1 MLRIK
6 APRRRWETRCVRG
19 WDSWSQKEIR
29 GLQNEC
35 LSRFINQNVY
45 AFHPYYRR
53 LFDEKKIDPNS
64 IRTVDDL
71 KRIPF
76 TYKEDIAPSVQN
88 LDNPRA
94 FVLAPVF
101 DRFETKESK
110 GWVPQVDKGMQGGP
124 SADEQELREEYQ
136 PVVTMFTTGTTAEPT
151 PFYFTLHDLER
162 MREAGR
168 RLASVISSR
177 ASDDY
182 DTRTIGINNF
192 PGTQHLAYWVA
203 ITGAEGCAVTTLN
216 TGGGPVLGNERILNI
231 IERARPTH
239 FMGLPGYTYDLLK
252 MAAEEG
258 RDFSSIEIVTMGGDR
273 VRDSSREKVAELL
286 EEMGAVD
293 PIVTGAFGAT
303 EMKYAWGDCGAE
315 DSDIRGYHTYPD
327 MEIIEVVDTETG
339 EPLGEGETGELVVTN
354 LDARGSVVLRYRT
367 GDILVGGYTNEPCP
381 CCGRT
386 MPRISGNIRRRAVAK
401 EFALSKVKGNLIDL
415 NAFSTILNNNVDVLE
430 WLVEIRKKNDDP
442 EGIDE
447 VWIYVCPTSVGEVA
461 GLADRIAAGIRTS
474 LEFKPDRVIVT
485 AYEEFA
491 ERLSAGTVVKTAGVL
506 DLRPQ

>member
-1 MLRIK
+1 LPNIK

-19 WDSWSQKEIR
+19 WDSWSPEEIR
-29 GLQNEC
+29 ERQDEYLH
-35 LSRFINQNVY
+35 RFVNQHVY

-53 LFDEKKIDPNS
+53 LFEQNKIDPDS

-71 KRIPF
+71 RRIPF
-76 TYKEDIAPSVQN
+76 TYKEDIAPSAN
-88 LDNPRA
+88 DLDNPRA

-101 DRFETKESK
+101 DRIAAGGPG
-110 GWVPQVDKGMQGGP
+110 GWVPQVRKGTKAEHG
-124 SADEQELREEYQ
+124 AVEQEFREEYQ
-136 PVVTMFTTGTTAEPT
+136 PVITMFTTGTTAEPT
-151 PFYFTLHDLER
+151 PFFFTLYDLGR

-168 RLASVISSR
+168 RLASVISSG
-177 ASDDY
+177 APEDY
-182 DTRTIGINNF
+182 DTRAISVNNF

-203 ITGAEGCAVTTLN
+203 ITGSEGCAVTALN

-231 IERARPTH
+231 IERAKPTH
-239 FMGLPGYTYDLLK
+239 FMGLPGYTYDLFK
-252 MAAEEG
+252 MAAEQG

-273 VRDSSREKVAELL
+273 VRDSSREKIADLL
-286 EEMGAVD
+286 EEMGSVD
-293 PIVTGAFGAT
+293 PIITGAFGAT
-303 EMKYAWGDCGAE
+303 EMKYAWGDCGAQE
-315 DSDIRGYHTYPD
+315 SENRFYHTYPD

-367 GDILVGGYTNEPCP
+367 GDILMGGYTSEPCP
-381 CCGRT
+381 NCGRT
-386 MPRISGNIRRRAVAK
+386 MPRISCNISRGAVAK
-401 EFALSKVKGNLIDL
+401 EFALAKVKGNLIDL
-415 NAFSTILNNNVDVLE
+415 NAFSAILRNNVDVLE

-447 VWIYVCPTSVGEVA
+447 VWIYVCPTSVGEVS
-461 GLADRIAAGIRTS
+461 GLGDRISASIRTS

-485 AYEEFA
+485 AYEELT
-491 ERLSAGTVVKTAGVL
+491 ERLGPLGGARSGRVL

>member
-1 MLRIK
+1 VQRIK
-6 APRRRWETRCVRG
+6 APRRRWEIRCVPG
-19 WDSWSQKEIR
+19 WDSWSPKEIR
-29 GLQNEC
+29 ELQNEY
-35 LSRFINQNVY
+35 LHRFINQNVY
-45 AFHPYYRR
+45 TFHPYYRR
-53 LFDEKKIDPNS
+53 LFDENKIDPDS
-64 IRTVDDL
+64 IKTVDDL

-76 TYKEDIAPSVQN
+76 TYKEEIAPSAHD

-94 FVLAPVF
+94 FVLAPAF
-101 DRFETKESK
+101 DQVKATGLK
-110 GWVPQVDKGMQGGP
+110 GWVPQVNKGMEYSP
-124 SADEQELREEYQ
+124 SAAEQEFREEYQ
-136 PVVTMFTTGTTAEPT
+136 PVITMFTTGTTAEPT
-151 PFYFTLHDLER
+151 PFFFTLHDLER
-162 MREAGR
+162 MKEAGR
-168 RLASVISSR
+168 RLASVVSSR
-177 ASDDY
+177 ATEDY
-182 DTRTIGINNF
+182 DTRTVAINNF

-239 FMGLPGYTYDLLK
+239 FMGLPGYTYDLFK

-293 PIVTGAFGAT
+293 PVVTGAFGAT

-315 DSDIRGYHTYPD
+315 ESEDRFYHTYPD
-327 MEIIEVVDTETG
+327 MEIIEVVDSETG
-339 EPLGEGETGELVVTN
+339 QPLGEGETGELVVTN

-367 GDILVGGYTNEPCP
+367 GDILAGGYMNERCP

-386 MPRISGNIRRRAVAK
+386 MPRISCNISRRAPAK
-401 EFALSKVKGNLIDL
+401 EFALAKVKGNLIDL
-415 NAFSTILNNNVDVLE
+415 NAFSTILKNNVDVLQ
-430 WLVEIRKKNDDP
+430 WLVEIRKKDDDP

-447 VWIYVCPTSVGEVA
+447 VWIYVCPTSVGEVS
-461 GLADRIAAGIRTS
+461 GLGDRISASVRTS
-474 LEFKPDRVIVT
+474 LEFKPDRVILI
-485 AYEEFA
+485 AYEELA
-491 ERLSAGTVVKTAGVL
+491 ERIGSPAGAKATPVL